1 MRASKPPLFVV
12 FNVGAGDSDAAET
25 RAAIESA
32 CTEAGRALHM
42 MVVDDPRRIG
52 ELAREAVRRATE
64 VNGVVVAAGGDGT
77 INAVAQAAL
86 GSNCA
91 FGVLPKG
98 TFNYFSRT
106 HGIPADTGEGMQV
119 LLQETAQPVQV
130 GLVNNHLF
138 LVNASVG
145 LYPKLLEDREA
156 WKQQLGRKR
165 WVAFSSALATL
176 LRGYRTLHLSMELQG
191 KRQDIRTPSLFVGN
205 NALQMEQLGF
215 TESRAIDAGQLAA
228 ITLPPIGR
236 LAMIWLILQG
246 VLGKLGEADQVEK
259 FTFKRLTV
267 TRSRRLSAR
276 RVKVAT
282 DGEIKWLTLPLEFCV
297 SPEPLM
303 LLRPA
308 APAPERDPV

>member
-1 MRASKPPLFVV
+1 MPAAKPPLFIV

-25 RAAIESA
+25 RVAIERA
-32 CTEAGRALHM
+32 CAEAGRELNL
-42 MVVDDPRRIG
+42 MVVDDPSRIG
-52 ELAREAVRRATE
+52 DLAREAVRRAKQ
-64 VNGVVVAAGGDGT
+64 VNGIVVAAGGDGT
-77 INAVAQAAL
+77 INAVAQVAL
-86 GSNCA
+86 GSGCA
-91 FGVLPKG
+91 FGVLPNG

-106 HGIPADTGEGMQV
+106 HGIPAGTGAGMQV
-119 LLQETAQPVQV
+119 LLQESAQPVQV

-156 WKQQLGRKR
+156 WKQQLGRRR

-176 LRGYRTLHLSMELQG
+176 LRGYRTLHLNMEVHG

-205 NALQMEQLGF
+205 NALQMEQFGL
-215 TESRAIDAGQLAA
+215 TESHAIDAGQLAA
-228 ITLPPIGR
+228 ITLRPIGR
-236 LAMIWLILQG
+236 LAMIGLIFQA
-246 VLGKLGEADQVEK
+246 VLGRLGDADQVEK
-259 FTFKRLTV
+259 FTFKQLTV
-267 TRSRRLSAR
+267 TRSRRFTAR

-282 DGEIKWLTLPLEFCV
+282 DGEIKWLTLPLQFCV

-308 APAPERDPV
+308 GPAPERAAD

>member
-1 MRASKPPLFVV
+1 MSSDNPPLFVV
-12 FNVGAGDSDAAET
+12 FNVGAGDGDAAET

-32 CTEAGRALHM
+32 CAAAGRELNM
-42 MVVDDPRRIG
+42 MVLDDPSGIA
-52 ELAREAVRRATE
+52 ELAQEAVRRARE
-64 VNGVVVAAGGDGT
+64 VHGIVVAAGGDGT

-86 GSNCA
+86 GSDCT

-119 LLQETAQPVQV
+119 VLQGSAQPVQV

-156 WKQQLGRKR
+156 WKQQLGRRR

-176 LRGYRTLHLSMELQG
+176 LRGYRTLRLSIEVHG
-191 KRQDIRTPSLFVGN
+191 KRQEIRTPSLFVGN

-215 TESRAIDAGQLAA
+215 TESHAIDAGQLAA
-228 ITLPPIGR
+228 MTLRPIGR
-236 LAMIWLILQG
+236 LAMLWLIFQG

-259 FTFKRLTV
+259 FTCKRLTV
-267 TRSRRLSAR
+267 TRSRGLGLR

-282 DGEIKWLTLPLEFCV
+282 DGEIKWLTLPLQFSV

-308 APAPERDPV
+308 GPAPERAPD

>member
-1 MRASKPPLFVV
+1 MRASNPPLFVV
-12 FNVGAGDSDAAET
+12 FNVGAGASDAAET

-32 CTEAGRALHM
+32 CSEAGRELLM

-267 TRSRRLSAR
+267 TRSRRLGAR

-308 APAPERDPV
+308 APAPERDPF

>member
-1 MRASKPPLFVV
+1 MSSDNRPLFVV
-12 FNVGAGDSDAAET
+12 FNVGAGDSDADET

-32 CTEAGRALHM
+32 CSEAGRELHM
-42 MVVDDPRRIG
+42 MVLDDPRRIG
-52 ELAREAVRRATE
+52 ELAQEAVRRAKE
-64 VNGVVVAAGGDGT
+64 ANGIVVAAGGDGT
-77 INAVAQAAL
+77 INAVAHVAL
-86 GSNCA
+86 GSNCV

-106 HGIPADTGEGMQV
+106 HGIPADTKEGMQV
-119 LLQETAQPVQV
+119 LLRETAQPVQV

-145 LYPKLLEDREA
+145 LYPKLLEDREI
-156 WKQQLGRKR
+156 WKQQLGRRR

-176 LRGYRTLHLSMELQG
+176 LRGYRNLHLSMEVQG
-191 KRQDIRTPSLFVGN
+191 RRQDIRTPSLFVGN

-215 TESRAIDAGQLAA
+215 TEASALDAGQLAGM
-228 ITLPPIGR
+228 TLQPMGR
-236 LAMIWLILQG
+236 LAMLWLLFRG
-246 VLGKLGEADQVEK
+246 VLGKLGEADQVAK

-267 TRSRRLSAR
+267 TRSRGFTSR

-308 APAPERDPV
+308 ALAPERAAV

>member
-1 MRASKPPLFVV
+1 MPSGKSPLFIV
-12 FNVGAGDSDAAET
+12 FNVGAGDSNATET
-25 RAAIESA
+25 HETIERACA
-32 CTEAGRALHM
+32 EAGRDLIMIA
-42 MVVDDPRRIG
+42 VDDPSRIG
-52 ELAREAVRRATE
+52 ELAREAVRRAKA
-64 VNGVVVAAGGDGT
+64 VNGIVVAAGGDGT
-77 INAVAQAAL
+77 INTVAQAVL
-86 GSNCA
+86 GSGCV

-106 HGIPADTGEGMQV
+106 HGIPAATAEGMQV
-119 LLQETAQPVQV
+119 LLQESAQPVQV

-156 WKQQLGRKR
+156 WKQQLGRSR
-165 WVAFSSALATL
+165 WVAFGSALATL
-176 LRGYRTLHLSMELQG
+176 LRGYRNLHLSMEVHG

-215 TESRAIDAGQLAA
+215 TESRAIDAGQLAG
-228 ITLPPIGR
+228 ITLRPIGR
-236 LAMIWLILQG
+236 LAMIWLIFQG
-246 VLGKLGEADQVEK
+246 ALGKLGEADQVEK

-267 TRSRRLSAR
+267 TRSRGLTSR

>member
-1 MRASKPPLFVV
+1 MSSDNPPLFVV
-12 FNVGAGDSDAAET
+12 FNIGAGDGDAAET
-25 RAAIESA
+25 RGAIESA
-32 CTEAGRALHM
+32 CTEAGRELNM
-42 MVVDDPRRIG
+42 MVLEDPRRIV
-52 ELAREAVRRATE
+52 ELAQEAVRRAKE
-64 VNGVVVAAGGDGT
+64 VNGIVVAAGGDGT
-77 INAVAQAAL
+77 INAVAQAVL

-119 LLQETAQPVQV
+119 VLQGSAQPVQV

-156 WKQQLGRKR
+156 WKQQLGRRR

-176 LRGYRTLHLSMELQG
+176 LGGYRTLHLSMEVHG
-191 KRQDIRTPSLFVGN
+191 KKQDIRTPSLFVGN
-205 NALQMEQLGF
+205 NALQLEQLGF

-228 ITLPPIGR
+228 VTLRPMGR
-236 LAMIWLILQG
+236 LAMIWLLVQG

-259 FTFKRLTV
+259 FTCKRLTV
-267 TRSRRLSAR
+267 TRSRGLGLR
-276 RVKVAT
+276 RVKVAM
-282 DGEIKWLTLPLEFCV
+282 DGEIKWLTVPLEFSV

-308 APAPERDPV
+308 GPAPERAPG

>member
-1 MRASKPPLFVV
+1 MPSSNPPLFVV
-12 FNVGAGDSDAAET
+12 FNLGAGDSDALET

-32 CTEAGRALHM
+32 CTNAGRELQM
-42 MVVDDPRRIG
+42 MVLDDPRGIAD
-52 ELAREAVRRATE
+52 LAREAVRRAKE
-64 VNGVVVAAGGDGT
+64 SNGIVVAVGGDGT

-119 LLQETAQPVQV
+119 VLQESAQPVQV

-156 WKQQLGRKR
+156 WKQQLGRRR

-176 LRGYRTLHLSMELQG
+176 LRGYRNLHLSMEVLG
-191 KRQDIRTPSLFVGN
+191 KRQDIRTPSLFIGN

-228 ITLPPIGR
+228 ISLRPIGR
-236 LAMIWLILQG
+236 LAMFWLLLRG
-246 VLGKLGEADQVEK
+246 MLGKLGEADQVEK

-267 TRSRRLSAR
+267 TRSRALSSR

-282 DGEIKWLTLPLEFCV
+282 DGEIRWLTLPLEFCV

-303 LLRPA
+303 LLRPTG
-308 APAPERDPV
+308 PAPERAPV